1 MQGEMG
7 TAHRPAKENL
17 LSRLYRWID
26 DDPYF
31 FTTDDLKDI
40 QHAMD
45 DTITAHLDLEPRT
58 LLLVVDQREGTTTLG
73 PTSRDWITVTQ
84 AVRDPD
90 HITPTGHRLTGWLAT
105 NTAKQHVDYHIAAT
119 HLTERTTP

>member
-1 MQGEMG
+1 MPGEVDVARLRA
-7 TAHRPAKENL
+7 TEDFLHRL
-17 LSRLYRWID
+17 TRWLE
-26 DDPYF
+26 PPEPH
-31 FTTDDLKDI
+31 DLEDLTR
-40 QHAMD
+40 HMD

-90 HITPTGHRLTGWLAT
+90 HIVPTGHRLTGWLAT

>member
-1 MQGEMG
+1 MPGEMDPR
-7 TAHRPAKENL
+7 HMPKPENL
-17 LSRLYRWID
+17 LSRLTRWLE
-26 DDPYF
+26 PPVA
-31 FTTDDLKDI
+31 THHPEDLTR
-40 QHAMD
+40 HMN

-73 PTSRDWITVTQ
+73 PTSRDWVTVGQ
-84 AVRDPD
+84 IVHNPD
-90 HITPTGHRLTGWLAT
+90 HVLDGIRLTGWLAT